1 MNISDIFIKQQRDS
15 YKIKEHYIMKLEGKK
30 AVWSEYQ
37 KEIADDNFFY
47 VRSCI
52 RQNFF
57 PGSED
62 TFLKIMRDLLEKR
75 CL

>member
-1 MNISDIFIKQQRDS
+1 MNI
-15 YKIKEHYIMKLEGKK
+15 EGKK
-30 AVWSEYQ
+30 AIWSEYQ

-57 PGSED
+57 PGSEVA
-62 TFLKIMRDLLEKR
+62 FLKIMRDSTEER
-75 CL
+75 CI